1 MDWSFK
7 LNYASL
13 SGSPAGSRVA
23 LNHIEPL
30 HYHSIFAGE
39 GTADLSPFPPV
50 LASNYN
56 DSIVFPDFHST

>member
-13 SGSPAGSRVA
+13 SGSLASSGVA

-30 HYHSIFAGE
+30 HYHPIFIGE
-39 GTADLSPFPPV
+39 GAADLSLFSPV
-50 LASNYN
+50 LAGNYD
-56 DSIVFPDFHST
+56 DSIVFSDFHFT